1 MVQVIRQPFVIHAE
15 GNKPKLIEEFVGN
28 VASGTPEVSI
38 ARMKASEGWVEPGQ
52 TPEFDEYTL
61 VLAGTL
67 LVETREGVTEVGP
80 GEAVI
85 TRAGQ
90 WVRYSA
96 TREGGAEY
104 VAVCRPAFHPD
115 TVHRDA

>member
-1 MVQVIRQPFVIHAE
+1 MVQLVTQPFVIRPE

-28 VASGTPEVSI
+28 VATGTREVSI
-38 ARMKASEGWVEPGQ
+38 ARMKAAGGWLEPGQ
-52 TPEFDEYTL
+52 TPRFDEYTL

-67 LVETREGVTEVGP
+67 RVETREGITDVQANQ
-80 GEAVI
+80 AVI

-96 TREGGAEY
+96 PEAEGAEY
-104 VAVCRPAFHPD
+104 VAVCLPAFHPD
-115 TVHRDA
+115 TVHRD

>member
-1 MVQVIRQPFVIHAE
+1 MVQLVTQPFVLRPE

-38 ARMKASEGWVEPGQ
+38 ARMKASEGWMEPGQ

-67 LVETREGVTEVGP
+67 RVETREGVTEVQANQ
-80 GEAVI
+80 AVI

-96 TREGGAEY
+96 PGAGGAEY
-104 VAVCRPAFHPD
+104 VAVCLPGFHPD
-115 TVHRDA
+115 TVHRD